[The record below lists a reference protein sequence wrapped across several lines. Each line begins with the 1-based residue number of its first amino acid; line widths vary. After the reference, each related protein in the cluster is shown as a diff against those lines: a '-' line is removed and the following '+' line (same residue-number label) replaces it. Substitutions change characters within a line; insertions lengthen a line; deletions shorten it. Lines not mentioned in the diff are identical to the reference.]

1 MFLKLA
7 AAISIAAIAA
17 PAAATKTPAG
27 NEAAAKS
34 SAAPAPAAQE
44 KRYCMQY
51 DTITG
56 SRTRARTECRTK
68 ADWARRG
75 VDIGTA
81 G

>member
-1 MFLKLA
+1 MFLKLAA

-34 SAAPAPAAQE
+34 SAPAPAAQE

-51 DTITG
+51 DTVTG